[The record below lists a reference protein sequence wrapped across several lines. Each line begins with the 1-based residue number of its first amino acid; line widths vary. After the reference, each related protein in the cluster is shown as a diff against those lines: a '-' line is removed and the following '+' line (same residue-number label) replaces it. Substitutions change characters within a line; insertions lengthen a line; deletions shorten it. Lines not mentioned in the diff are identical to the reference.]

1 MRTRLET
8 KEQLVADLDGLVE
21 DLRGTSSRQQQA
33 LEETEADLREKV
45 GGWHARV
52 RVRVR
57 GSNRVPVSA
66 CARTRISVLLC
77 LCRATWVTRFTPQ
90 EDMLRYVEEEVAQ
103 LKEHFQGSEQKFQRE
118 KLECLATIQQLTSER
133 ALESDKRREAEAQVQ
148 AMSAKVQEAGNDAEL
163 KARQL
168 TEALEECTR
177 RQAAEEAAHRKAR
190 DTEEEMR
197 ALLGEMERIKGAHRA
212 KLAQLEDALRTSR

>member
-1 MRTRLET
+1 M
-8 KEQLVADLDGLVE
+8 ADLDGLVE

-148 AMSAKVQEAGNDAEL
+148 AMSAKVQEVGNDAEL

-168 TEALEECTR
+168 TEAWEECTR
-177 RQAAEEAAHRKAR
+177 RQAAEEAAQRKTR

>member
-1 MRTRLET
+1 M
-8 KEQLVADLDGLVE
+8 ADLDGLVE

-45 GGWHARV
+45 GGWHACVCV
-52 RVRVR
+52 RVRV
-57 GSNRVPVSA
+57 P
-66 CARTRISVLLC
+66 ARAYQCLC
-77 LCRATWVTRFTPQ
+77 CVCVCRATSVTRFTPQ

-118 KLECLATIQQLTSER
+118 KLECLATIQQLTNER

>member
-1 MRTRLET
+1 M
-8 KEQLVADLDGLVE
+8 ADLDGLVE

-45 GGWHARV
+45 GGWHACVCV
-52 RVRVR
+52 RVRV
-57 GSNRVPVSA
+57 P
-66 CARTRISVLLC
+66 ARAYQCLC
-77 LCRATWVTRFTPQ
+77 CVCVCRATSVTRLTPQ
-90 EDMLRYVEEEVAQ
+90 DDMLRYVEEEVAQ

-118 KLECLATIQQLTSER
+118 KLECLATIQQLTNER

-177 RQAAEEAAHRKAR
+177 RQAAEEAAHRKVR

-197 ALLGEMERIKGAHRA
+197 ALSSKV
-212 KLAQLEDALRTSR
+212 LRSSPIHNPY

>member
-1 MRTRLET
+1 M
-8 KEQLVADLDGLVE
+8 ADLDGLVE

-57 GSNRVPVSA
+57 VRVP
-66 CARTRISVLLC
+66 ARAYQCLC
-77 LCRATWVTRFTPQ
+77 CVCVCRATSVTRLTPQ

-118 KLECLATIQQLTSER
+118 KLECLATIQQLTNER